1 MYLHK
6 HHLDNVII
14 CRGGES
20 VTKGH
25 IRRVEIPRDGTSISV
40 FVLYYLMMICVTR
53 LCDFS
58 KFWQN
63 IYIKNCQNNC
73 VTLRASLKS
82 ITFFRKKNPTFWAT
96 LVNLGFILV
105 YHLVALLMIHYL
117 AEHPMAPG
125 CSFLM
130 LYYERW

>member
-63 IYIKNCQNNC
+63 IYIKNCQNGGDGNFYYYY
-73 VTLRASLKS
+73 VAALSETKIYTSQ
-82 ITFFRKKNPTFWAT
+82 IKKGGP
-96 LVNLGFILV
+96 LHLFIL
-105 YHLVALLMIHYL
+105 
-117 AEHPMAPG
+117 
-125 CSFLM
+125 FK
-130 LYYERW
+130 